1 MSTQAAGSA
10 AIPSVAMRRVA
21 LVARILLGL
30 LFVLSGA
37 SGFYLVFS
45 GAAIPPSPTPLAN
58 AFQDVIF
65 RSHFVLFVDSVQLCA
80 GLLLLTNRYVPLA
93 LVALA
98 AVIAN
103 ILAFH
108 LTMALGTIVPGLIAL
123 VLWVVIALRYRA
135 SFAALLQAKTDV

>member
-1 MSTQAAGSA
+1 MSYQTAGTGA
-10 AIPSVAMRRVA
+10 TPSVAMRRTS

-30 LFVLSGA
+30 LFVLTGG

-45 GAAIPPSPTPLAN
+45 GAAIPPAPTPLATE
-58 AFQDVIF
+58 FQDVIF
-65 RSHFVLFVDSVQLCA
+65 RSHFVLFVDGVELIA
-80 GLLLLTNRYVPLA
+80 GVLLLANRYVPLA

-108 LTMALGTIVPGLIAL
+108 LTMAPSTIVLGVVAL
-123 VLWVVIALRYRA
+123 VLWLLVAPRYRA
-135 SFAALLQAKTDV
+135 SLAPLLQAEPKG

>member
-1 MSTQAAGSA
+1 MSYQTAGA
-10 AIPSVAMRRVA
+10 GATPSVAMRRTA

-30 LFVLSGA
+30 LFVLAGG

-45 GAAIPPSPTPLAN
+45 GAAIPPSPTPLATE
-58 AFQDVIF
+58 FQDVIF
-65 RSHFVLFVDSVQLCA
+65 RSHFVLFVDGVQLIA

-108 LTMALGTIVPGLIAL
+108 LSMAPSTIVLGLVAL
-123 VLWVVIALRYRA
+123 VLWVLVALRHRA
-135 SFAALLQAKTDV
+135 SFAPLLQAKPEG

>member
-1 MSTQAAGSA
+1 MIT
-10 AIPSVAMRRVA
+10 

-30 LFVLSGA
+30 LFVFTGG

-45 GAAIPPSPTPLAN
+45 GAAIPPAPTPLAT

-65 RSHFVLFVDSVQLCA
+65 RSHFVLFVDGVELIA
-80 GLLLLTNRYVPLA
+80 GILLLANRYVPLA

-108 LTMALGTIVPGLIAL
+108 LTMAPGTIVLGLAAL
-123 VLWVVIALRYRA
+123 VLWVVVALRYRE
-135 SFAALLQAKTDV
+135 SFAALLQAKTQV